1 MRTFLKIKLV
11 LEISTK
17 INMVTFLTNIQTQK
31 TKDIETFD
39 ITYATS
45 TMILYILQ
53 LHSIFILQCFE
64 ILPF

>member
-1 MRTFLKIKLV
+1 MRTFLEITLV
-11 LEISTK
+11 LK
-17 INMVTFLTNIQTQK
+17 MNMVTFLTNILTQK
-31 TKDIETFD
+31 TKDIQTFD

-45 TMILYILQ
+45 IMIPHIVQ